1 MLSYAEGPLALVFFC
16 DHVWRPS
23 LPPCVTVPRVR
34 AVVMTRDAIKSLMDL
49 FAKLL
54 SCVPRPMLACLHIG

>member
-1 MLSYAEGPLALVFFC
+1 M
-16 DHVWRPS
+16 
-23 LPPCVTVPRVR
+23 
-34 AVVMTRDAIKSLMDL
+34 MRDAIKSLMDL